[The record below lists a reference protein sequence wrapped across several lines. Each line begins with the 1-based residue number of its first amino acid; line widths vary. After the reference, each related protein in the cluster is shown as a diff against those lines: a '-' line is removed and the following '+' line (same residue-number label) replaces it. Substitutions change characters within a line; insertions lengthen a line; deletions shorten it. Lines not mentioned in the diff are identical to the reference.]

1 MHYNKKNKTI
11 IWFFGQTLP
20 ICMKIVEFQS
30 LKALPIW
37 RFLDNF
43 SLEKSCDRLVH
54 WTQIEG
60 EIFSLSVE
68 LSSFIFLLLYH
79 ELWVMIRNVHVLWT
93 LCVDR
98 LIKLMSCNVQIQC
111 NRQASANSKKKIMK
125 KTQLEIGMLWYQ
137 HWVQDAFLDFIVIN
151 FFFSNTMLPEIII
164 IKLNLIFSKWV
175 EMQHNKIW

>member
-1 MHYNKKNKTI
+1 MRYNKKNIKK

-37 RFLDNF
+37 RFLDHF

-54 WTQIEG
+54 WTVINIG
-60 EIFSLSVE
+60 SNRRGNFSLSVE

-93 LCVDR
+93 LCVDGLFQKQYTEVFFVMHKSLWLNSLYSYILYFCYVVYCGR
-98 LIKLMSCNVQIQC
+98 HWMKY
-111 NRQASANSKKKIMK
+111 ASSVISVSKSFAKSI
-125 KTQLEIGMLWYQ
+125 
-137 HWVQDAFLDFIVIN
+137 
-151 FFFSNTMLPEIII
+151 PC
-164 IKLNLIFSKWV
+164 
-175 EMQHNKIW
+175 

>member
-1 MHYNKKNKTI
+1 MQGLVLWVLKQLTHPRTGFIIRRIKSLFHHSNWQHIFLISFNGTSKRGVMRYNKKIKKI

-37 RFLDNF
+37 RFLDHF

-54 WTQIEG
+54 WTVINIG
-60 EIFSLSVE
+60 SNGRGNFSLSVE

-93 LCVDR
+93 LCVDG
-98 LIKLMSCNVQIQC
+98 LTNGVLWNGKFITKIDWYAHYS
-111 NRQASANSKKKIMK
+111 RQSR
-125 KTQLEIGMLWYQ
+125 G
-137 HWVQDAFLDFIVIN
+137 
-151 FFFSNTMLPEIII
+151 
-164 IKLNLIFSKWV
+164 
-175 EMQHNKIW
+175 